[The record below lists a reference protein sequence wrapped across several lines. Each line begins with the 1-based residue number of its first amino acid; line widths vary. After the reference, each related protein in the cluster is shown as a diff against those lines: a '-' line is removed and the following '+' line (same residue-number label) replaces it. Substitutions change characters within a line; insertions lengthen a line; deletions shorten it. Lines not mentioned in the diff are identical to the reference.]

1 MLFLYIYSFTF
12 ICVINCNIS
21 INEKIK
27 NLNSLVSNPNWL
39 KFNNVI
45 LPTEHID
52 GECRKIPFSE
62 LFSKTNGAVF
72 TNENYSIKM
81 KRFHTML
88 SCSFALGLDHVAKLM
103 HDLWNY
109 CYRISKPEEKC
120 SSEKRCSSEES
131 DDGSSEE
138 FNVTEYCNN
147 KKINCLDPSGPALI
161 RQILS
166 YFILSAD
173 TEEEACILPAL
184 DIMAQFANNTFLTD
198 SSIDEKMSKMK
209 TILADFINNNC
220 WVNVNNTFSKS
231 IIFYEIFETN
241 NCENNTTNV
250 QAKELVRLKK
260 YFMKINEE
268 FNFEKFIKIQP

>member
-103 HDLWNY
+103 HNLWNY
-109 CYRISKPEEKC
+109 CKQVYSEEKC
-120 SSEKRCSSEES
+120 SCEQFPDSSSEES
-131 DDGSSEE
+131 EVKENCRNKLINSLDASALELMRQMLKYFTVSS
-138 FNVTEYCNN
+138 
-147 KKINCLDPSGPALI
+147 
-161 RQILS
+161 
-166 YFILSAD
+166 D
-173 TEEEACILPAL
+173 TKQEASILPVL
-184 DIMAQFANNTFLTD
+184 DIMTDFAGNTFLTD
-198 SSIDEKMSKMK
+198 FCMDQNISKISI
-209 TILADFINNNC
+209 ILKKFIMGNCWFVENNPASIQKPVDNNINENNC
-220 WVNVNNTFSKS
+220 KDDVL
-231 IIFYEIFETN
+231 
-241 NCENNTTNV
+241 
-250 QAKELVRLKK
+250 AKEIKK
-260 YFMKINEE
+260 LNNYLIKFMNDSGFKKICM
-268 FNFEKFIKIQP
+268 